1 MQRMTPVLTWLL
13 KKLEVFISQA
23 IFDNLGIFKERL
35 YIGGG

>member
-23 IFDNLGIFKERL
+23 IFDNLGILKEC
-35 YIGGG
+35 I